1 MGPVLAAVL
10 VAAGCEYPAP
20 EPAAPAAPLLATGNA
35 NNLYVVSAASVGG
48 GPAFR
53 YAQRDA
59 AGAWPRALGGEG
71 HGTPAALAAWREQLL
86 VFFPTGR
93 YGLFGP
99 SAPVI
104 YPSPVPAWTPVAACE
119 DGLAVD
125 AFGWDKA
132 GDPIHARFENG
143 QWEGRRMPVVI
154 ETAKVRDPCAVR
166 FRDRLY
172 LVWRE
177 EVPTFSGPSADQRV
191 AFVYK
196 KEDRSPSRVARG
208 DWHRVL
214 SRLEVASAPLVAA
227 AGDDF
232 VCLYRKPAGANEGP
246 WTLATYATADEDF
259 HEAGELAGPIPPG
272 PLAIAWQGAHLY
284 VLAAPAEG
292 PKIATLDVRA
302 VKVGDFLPVPMG
314 EPSGKPAGNE
324 QAIRL
329 ALMAAMFAGVVLLLV
344 WRFRRERERR
354 TVAGAAEAAPP
365 LGASLVRRGAAL
377 AIDYLLVALLLAPFI
392 LAVDPDLPVR
402 FMRGEPVPWQKMV
415 ILELARLGLVVL
427 YFTVAEGATGRTL
440 GKAILGIEVR
450 GENGGAITWKQSV
463 VRNVA
468 RLVDEMPFFYLLG
481 LVSILI
487 GPRGQ
492 RVGDRF
498 ARTLVV
504 RRVP

>member
-1 MGPVLAAVL
+1 MGLVLAAAL

-20 EPAAPAAPLLATGNA
+20 EPTAPASPLAASGNED
-35 NNLYVVSAASVGG
+35 NLYVVTAAEVGG
-48 GPAFR
+48 GPGFR

-59 AGAWPRALGGEG
+59 AGVWPRALSGEG
-71 HGTPAALAAWREQLL
+71 RGTPAALAAWREQLL

-93 YGLFGP
+93 YSLFGP
-99 SAPVI
+99 SDPVV

-119 DGLAVD
+119 DGLAAD
-125 AFGWDKA
+125 AFGWDRA

-143 QWEGRRMPVVI
+143 EWEGRRMQVVI
-154 ETAKVRDPCAVR
+154 ETAKVRDPVAVR

-177 EVPTFSGPSADQRV
+177 EVPTFSGPSADRRV

-196 KEDRSPSRVARG
+196 KEDR
-208 DWHRVL
+208 WHRVL
-214 SRLEVASAPLVAA
+214 SRLRVASAPLVAA
-227 AGDDF
+227 AGDDL

-259 HEAGELAGPIPPG
+259 HEAGELAGPIPAG
-272 PLAIAWQGAHLY
+272 PVAIARQGGKLY
-284 VLAAPAEG
+284 LLVAPAEG

-314 EPSGKPAGNE
+314 EPSGEPIGNGRV
-324 QAIRL
+324 ISL
-329 ALMAAMFAGVVLLLV
+329 ALMAAMFAGVVLLLA
-344 WRFRRERERR
+344 WRFRGARERR
-354 TVAGAAEAAPP
+354 AVGGDAEAPP
-365 LGASLVRRGAAL
+365 PIGASLVRRGAAL
-377 AIDYLLVALLLAPFI
+377 AIDYFLIALFLAPFI
-392 LAVDPDLPVR
+392 LAVGPDSPAR
-402 FMRGEPVPWQKMV
+402 FLRGEPVPWQKMAM
-415 ILELARLGLVVL
+415 LELVRLGLVVL
-427 YFTVAEGATGRTL
+427 YFTVAEGAMGRTL

-463 VRNVA
+463 VRNVT
-468 RLVDEMPFFYLLG
+468 RLVDEMPALYLLG
-481 LVSILI
+481 LASILI
-487 GPRGQ
+487 GPRRQ

-504 RRVP
+504 RRVR

>member
-1 MGPVLAAVL
+1 MRLMGLVLAAAL
-10 VAAGCEYPAP
+10 VAAGCERPSP
-20 EPAAPAAPLLATGNA
+20 EPAAPASPLAASGNE
-35 NNLYVVSAASVGG
+35 NNLYVVAAAAVGG
-48 GPAFR
+48 RPGFR

-59 AGAWPRALGGEG
+59 AGAWPRAMSGEG

-99 SAPVI
+99 ADPVI
-104 YPSPVPAWTPVAACE
+104 APSPVPAWTPVAACE
-119 DGLAVD
+119 DGLAAD

-154 ETAKVRDPCAVR
+154 ETAKVRDPAAVR

-196 KEDRSPSRVARG
+196 KEDR
-208 DWHRVL
+208 WHRVL
-214 SRLEVASAPLVAA
+214 SRLRVASAPLVAA

-232 VCLYRKPAGANEGP
+232 VCLYRKPAGENEGP
-246 WTLATYATADEDF
+246 WMLATYATADEDF
-259 HEAGELAGPIPPG
+259 HEAGELAGPIPAG
-272 PLAIAWQGAHLY
+272 PVAIARQGGQLY
-284 VLAAPAEG
+284 LLAAPAEG
-292 PKIATLDVRA
+292 PKIATLSVRA
-302 VKVGDFLPVPMG
+302 VKVGDFLPVPMS
-314 EPSGKPAGNE
+314 EPSGEPVGNE
-324 QAIRL
+324 RAISL

-344 WRFRRERERR
+344 WRSRMDRERR
-354 TVAGAAEAAPP
+354 TVAGAAEAPP
-365 LGASLVRRGAAL
+365 PIGASLVRRGAAL
-377 AIDYLLVALLLAPFI
+377 AIDYFLIALFLAPFI
-392 LAVDPDLPVR
+392 LAVAPDFPAR
-402 FMRGEPVPWQKMV
+402 FLRGEPVPWQKMAM
-415 ILELARLGLVVL
+415 LELVRLGLVVL

-463 VRNVA
+463 VRNVT
-468 RLVDEMPFFYLLG
+468 RLVDEMPAFYLLG
-481 LVSILI
+481 LASILI

>member
-20 EPAAPAAPLLATGNA
+20 EPAAPAAPLLAAGNA

-177 EVPTFSGPSADQRV
+177 EVPTFSGPSADRRV
-191 AFVYK
+191 AFAYK
-196 KEDRSPSRVARG
+196 KEDR
-208 DWHRVL
+208 WHRVL
-214 SRLEVASAPLVAA
+214 SRLRVASAPLVAA
-227 AGDDF
+227 AGDDL
-232 VCLYRKPAGANEGP
+232 VCLYRKPAGANEEP

-259 HEAGELAGPIPPG
+259 HEAGELAGPIPAG
-272 PLAIAWQGAHLY
+272 PVAIARQGGQLY

-314 EPSGKPAGNE
+314 KPSGEPAGNE

-344 WRFRRERERR
+344 WRSRRERERR
-354 TVAGAAEAAPP
+354 AAGAVAAEAAP
-365 LGASLVRRGAAL
+365 LIGASLVRRGAAL
-377 AIDYLLVALLLAPFI
+377 AIDYFLIALFLAPFI
-392 LAVDPDLPVR
+392 LAIDPDLPER
-402 FMRGEPVPWQKMV
+402 FLRGEPVHGQKMV
-415 ILELARLGLVVL
+415 ILVLVRLGLTIF
-427 YFTVAEGATGRTL
+427 YFTLAEGATGRTL

-450 GENGGAITWKQSV
+450 GENGGAITWKQAV
-463 VRNVA
+463 VRNVT
-468 RLVDEMPFFYLLG
+468 RLVDEMPAFYLLG
-481 LVSILI
+481 LASILI
-487 GPRGQ
+487 GPRRQ

-504 RRVP
+504 RRVR

>member
-1 MGPVLAAVL
+1 MRSAIIVLSL
-10 VAAGCEYPAP
+10 VATGAFGIRGCLPSTE
-20 EPAAPAAPLLATGNA
+20 EAAPASSLAAAGNE
-35 NNLYVVSAASVGG
+35 NNLYVVASASVGG
-48 GPAFR
+48 EPGFR

-59 AGAWPRALGGEG
+59 AGAWSRALSGEG
-71 HGTPAALAAWREQLL
+71 RGTPAALAAWREQLL

-99 SAPVI
+99 AEPVI
-104 YPSPVPAWTPVAACE
+104 APSPVPAWTPVAACE
-119 DGLAVD
+119 DGLAAD

-143 QWEGRRMPVVI
+143 EWQGRRMQVVI
-154 ETAKVRDPCAVR
+154 ETAKVRDPAAVR
-166 FRDRLY
+166 FQDRLY

-177 EVPTFSGPSADQRV
+177 EMPTFSGPAADHRV

-196 KEDRSPSRVARG
+196 KGDR
-208 DWHRVL
+208 WNRVL
-214 SRLEVASAPLVAA
+214 SRLRVASAPLVAS
-227 AGDDF
+227 AGDDL

-259 HEAGELAGPIPPG
+259 HEAGELGDAIPPG
-272 PLAIAWQGAHLY
+272 PVAIARQGGQLV
-284 VLAAPAEG
+284 VLAAPAGG

-314 EPSGKPAGNE
+314 EPSGEPAGNE
-324 QAIRL
+324 RATSL
-329 ALMAAMFAGVVLLLV
+329 ALVAAMFTGIVLLLV
-344 WRFRRERERR
+344 WRFRRDRERPA
-354 TVAGAAEAAPP
+354 VDGAAEVAPP
-365 LGASLVRRGAAL
+365 IGASLVRRGAAL
-377 AIDYLLVALLLAPFI
+377 AIDYFLIAFFLAPFI
-392 LAVDPDLPVR
+392 LAVDPDFPVR
-402 FMRGEPVPWQKMV
+402 FLRGESVPWQKIAM
-415 ILELARLGLVVL
+415 LELVRLGLVVL

-440 GKAILGIEVR
+440 GKAVLGIEVR
-450 GENGGAITWKQSV
+450 GENGGALTWKQSV

-468 RLVDEMPFFYLLG
+468 RLVDEMPFFYLVG
-481 LVSILI
+481 MASILI

>member
-1 MGPVLAAVL
+1 MRNMAVVLAAAL

-20 EPAAPAAPLLATGNA
+20 PQAAPASRLAAAGNA
-35 NNLYVVSAASVGG
+35 NNLYVVAAAEVGG
-48 GPAFR
+48 RPGFR
-53 YAQRDA
+53 YAQRDP
-59 AGAWPRALGGEG
+59 AGAWPASLSGEG

-99 SAPVI
+99 SEPI
-104 YPSPVPAWTPVAACE
+104 IHPSPLPAWTPVAACE
-119 DGLAVD
+119 DGLAAD

-143 QWEGRRMPVVI
+143 EWQGRRMQVVI

-166 FRDRLY
+166 FQDRLY

-196 KEDRSPSRVARG
+196 KLDR
-208 DWHRVL
+208 WHRVL
-214 SRLEVASAPLVAA
+214 SRLQVASAPLVAA

-259 HEAGELAGPIPPG
+259 HEAGELAGPIPAG
-272 PLAIAWQGAHLY
+272 PLAIARQGAQLY
-284 VLAAPAEG
+284 VLATPADG

-324 QAIRL
+324 RAISL
-329 ALMAAMFAGVVLLLV
+329 AVMAAMFAGVVLLLV
-344 WRFRRERERR
+344 WRSRMERERR
-354 TVAGAAEAAPP
+354 TVAGTAEAAPP
-365 LGASLVRRGAAL
+365 IGASLVRRGAAL

-392 LAVDPDLPVR
+392 LAVGPDLPER

-463 VRNVA
+463 VRNVT
-468 RLVDEMPFFYLLG
+468 RLVDEMPAFYLLG
-481 LVSILI
+481 LASILI
-487 GPRGQ
+487 GPRRQ

-504 RRVP
+504 RRVR

>member
-1 MGPVLAAVL
+1 MRWMGLVLAAAL

-20 EPAAPAAPLLATGNA
+20 EQAAPASPLAASGNE
-35 NNLYVVSAASVGG
+35 NNLYVVAAEVGG
-48 GPAFR
+48 EPAFR

-59 AGAWPRALGGEG
+59 AGAWPRALSGEG
-71 HGTPAALAAWREQLL
+71 RGTPAALAAWREQLL

-99 SAPVI
+99 SAPII

-119 DGLAVD
+119 DGLAAD

-143 QWEGRRMPVVI
+143 QWEGRRMQVVI
-154 ETAKVRDPCAVR
+154 ETAKVRDPAAVR

-191 AFVYK
+191 AFAYK
-196 KEDRSPSRVARG
+196 KEDR
-208 DWHRVL
+208 WHRVL
-214 SRLEVASAPLVAA
+214 SRLRVASAPLVAA
-227 AGDDF
+227 AGDDL
-232 VCLYRKPAGANEGP
+232 VCLYRKPAGTNEGP

-259 HEAGELAGPIPPG
+259 HEAGELGDAIPPG
-272 PLAIAWQGAHLY
+272 PVAIARQGGKLY
-284 VLAAPAEG
+284 LLVAPAEG

-314 EPSGKPAGNE
+314 EPSGEPAGNE
-324 QAIRL
+324 RAIRL
-329 ALMAAMFAGVVLLLV
+329 AVMAAMFAGVILLLV
-344 WRFRRERERR
+344 WRSRRERERQADA
-354 TVAGAAEAAPP
+354 VAAEAPPP

-377 AIDYLLVALLLAPFI
+377 AIDYVLIALFLAPFI

-402 FMRGEPVPWQKMV
+402 FLRGEPVPWQKMAMM
-415 ILELARLGLVVL
+415 ELVRLGLVVL

-463 VRNVA
+463 VRNVT
-468 RLVDEMPFFYLLG
+468 RLVDEMPIFYLLG
-481 LVSILI
+481 LASILI
-487 GPRGQ
+487 GPRRQ

-504 RRVP
+504 RRVR

>member
-1 MGPVLAAVL
+1 MRSMAVVLAAAL
-10 VAAGCEYPAP
+10 LAAGCEYPAP
-20 EPAAPAAPLLATGNA
+20 EPAAPASLLAAAGNE
-35 NNLYVVSAASVGG
+35 NNLYVVASASVGG
-48 GPAFR
+48 EPGFR

-59 AGAWPRALGGEG
+59 AGAWSRALSGEG
-71 HGTPAALAAWREQLL
+71 RGTPAALAAWREQLL

-99 SAPVI
+99 AEPVI
-104 YPSPVPAWTPVAACE
+104 APSPVPAWTPVAACE
-119 DGLAVD
+119 DGLAADV
-125 AFGWDKA
+125 FGWDKA

-143 QWEGRRMPVVI
+143 EWQGRRMQVVI
-154 ETAKVRDPCAVR
+154 ETAKVRDPAAVR
-166 FRDRLY
+166 FQDRLY

-177 EVPTFSGPSADQRV
+177 EMPTFSGPAADHRV

-196 KEDRSPSRVARG
+196 KGDR
-208 DWHRVL
+208 WNRVL
-214 SRLEVASAPLVAA
+214 SRLRVASAPLVAS
-227 AGDDF
+227 AGDDL

-259 HEAGELAGPIPPG
+259 HEAGELGDAIPPG
-272 PLAIAWQGAHLY
+272 PVAIARQGGQLY
-284 VLAAPAEG
+284 VLAAPAGG

-314 EPSGKPAGNE
+314 EPSGEPAGNE
-324 QAIRL
+324 RATSL
-329 ALMAAMFAGVVLLLV
+329 ALVAAMFTGIVLLLV
-344 WRFRRERERR
+344 WRFRRDRERPA
-354 TVAGAAEAAPP
+354 VDGAAEVAPP
-365 LGASLVRRGAAL
+365 IGASLVRRGAAL
-377 AIDYLLVALLLAPFI
+377 AIDYFLIAFFLAPFI
-392 LAVDPDLPVR
+392 LAVDPDFPVR
-402 FMRGEPVPWQKMV
+402 FLRGEPVPWQKIAM
-415 ILELARLGLVVL
+415 LELVRLGLVVL

-440 GKAILGIEVR
+440 GKAVLGIEVR
-450 GENGGAITWKQSV
+450 GENGGALTWKQSV

-468 RLVDEMPFFYLLG
+468 RLVDEMPFFYLVG
-481 LVSILI
+481 MASILI

>member
-1 MGPVLAAVL
+1 MRLMGLVLAAAL
-10 VAAGCEYPAP
+10 VAAGCEPASP
-20 EPAAPAAPLLATGNA
+20 QQAAPASRLAASGNA
-35 NNLYVVSAASVGG
+35 NNLYVVAAAEVGG
-48 GPAFR
+48 RPGFR
-53 YAQRDA
+53 YAQRDP
-59 AGAWPRALGGEG
+59 AGAWPLALSGEG

-99 SAPVI
+99 AGPVI
-104 YPSPVPAWTPVAACE
+104 APSPVPAWTPVAACE
-119 DGLAVD
+119 DGLAAD

-143 QWEGRRMPVVI
+143 QWEWRRMQVVI
-154 ETAKVRDPCAVR
+154 ETAKVRDPAAVR

-177 EVPTFSGPSADQRV
+177 EVPTFSGPSADRRV

-196 KEDRSPSRVARG
+196 KEDR
-208 DWHRVL
+208 WHRVL

-232 VCLYRKPAGANEGP
+232 VCLYRKPAGANEGL

-259 HEAGELAGPIPPG
+259 HEAGELAGPIPAG
-272 PLAIAWQGAHLY
+272 PLAIARQGAQLY

-314 EPSGKPAGNE
+314 EPSSEPAGNE
-324 QAIRL
+324 RAISL
-329 ALMAAMFAGVVLLLV
+329 ALMAAMFAGVVLLLA
-344 WRFRRERERR
+344 WRSHMDRERR
-354 TVAGAAEAAPP
+354 AVGGAAEAPP
-365 LGASLVRRGAAL
+365 PIGASLVRRGAAL

-392 LAVDPDLPVR
+392 LAVDPDLPER

-463 VRNVA
+463 VRNVT
-468 RLVDEMPFFYLLG
+468 RLVDEMPAFYLLG
-481 LVSILI
+481 LASILI

-498 ARTLVV
+498 AHTLVV

>member
-1 MGPVLAAVL
+1 MGLVLAAAL
-10 VAAGCEYPAP
+10 VAAGCERPSP
-20 EPAAPAAPLLATGNA
+20 EPAAPASPLAASGNE
-35 NNLYVVSAASVGG
+35 NNLYVVAAAAVGG
-48 GPAFR
+48 GPGFR

-59 AGAWPRALGGEG
+59 AGAWPRALSGEG

-99 SAPVI
+99 ADPVI
-104 YPSPVPAWTPVAACE
+104 APSPVPAWTPVAACE
-119 DGLAVD
+119 DGLAAD

-154 ETAKVRDPCAVR
+154 ETAKVRDPAAVR

-177 EVPTFSGPSADQRV
+177 EVPTFSGASADQRV

-196 KEDRSPSRVARG
+196 KLDR
-208 DWHRVL
+208 WHRVL
-214 SRLEVASAPLVAA
+214 SRLRVASAPLVAA

-259 HEAGELAGPIPPG
+259 HEAGELAGPIPAG
-272 PLAIAWQGAHLY
+272 PVAIARQGAQLY
-284 VLAAPAEG
+284 LLAAPAEG

-314 EPSGKPAGNE
+314 EPSGEPAGNE
-324 QAIRL
+324 RAISL
-329 ALMAAMFAGVVLLLV
+329 ALMAAMFAGVVLLLA
-344 WRFRRERERR
+344 WRFRMDRERR
-354 TVAGAAEAAPP
+354 AVGGAAEAPP
-365 LGASLVRRGAAL
+365 PIGASLVRRGAAL

-392 LAVDPDLPVR
+392 LAVGPDLPER
-402 FMRGEPVPWQKMV
+402 FMRDEPVPWQKMV

-463 VRNVA
+463 VRNVT
-468 RLVDEMPFFYLLG
+468 RLVDEMPAFYLLG
-481 LVSILI
+481 LASILI

>member
-1 MGPVLAAVL
+1 
-10 VAAGCEYPAP
+10 
-20 EPAAPAAPLLATGNA
+20 
-35 NNLYVVSAASVGG
+35 
-48 GPAFR
+48 

-59 AGAWPRALGGEG
+59 AGVWPLTMSGEG
-71 HGTPAALAAWREQLL
+71 RGTPAALAAWREQLL

-99 SAPVI
+99 ADPVI
-104 YPSPVPAWTPVAACE
+104 APSPVPAWTPVAVCE

-143 QWEGRRMPVVI
+143 QWEGRRMQVVI
-154 ETAKVRDPCAVR
+154 ETAKVRDPVAVR

-177 EVPTFSGPSADQRV
+177 EVPTFSGPSADRRV

-196 KEDRSPSRVARG
+196 KEDR
-208 DWHRVL
+208 WHRVL
-214 SRLEVASAPLVAA
+214 SRLRVASAPLVAA
-227 AGDDF
+227 AGDDL

-259 HEAGELAGPIPPG
+259 HEAGELAGPIPAG
-272 PLAIAWQGAHLY
+272 PVAIARQGGKLY
-284 VLAAPAEG
+284 VLVAPAEG

-314 EPSGKPAGNE
+314 EPSGELIGNE
-324 QAIRL
+324 RVISL
-329 ALMAAMFAGVVLLLV
+329 ALMAAMFAGVVLLLA
-344 WRFRRERERR
+344 WRFRGARERR
-354 TVAGAAEAAPP
+354 AVGGAAEAPP
-365 LGASLVRRGAAL
+365 PIGASLVRRGAAL
-377 AIDYLLVALLLAPFI
+377 AIDYFLIGLLLAPFI
-392 LAVDPDLPVR
+392 LAVGPDSPAR
-402 FMRGEPVPWQKMV
+402 FLRGEPVPWQKMAM
-415 ILELARLGLVVL
+415 LELVRLGLVVL

-463 VRNVA
+463 VRNVT
-468 RLVDEMPFFYLLG
+468 RLVDEMPAFYLLG
-481 LVSILI
+481 LASILI
-487 GPRGQ
+487 GPRRQ

-504 RRVP
+504 RRVA